1 MKKFSPVII
10 LLFAVALI
18 LTACSPKTEVPVV
31 EEVIPQQNFLITE
44 GRLMPVN
51 YLDISFPVPGQ
62 VIEILVK
69 EGDKVE
75 TGQVIAKLDI
85 PYEARVA
92 FSQNQL
98 EVQNAQIALDELKK
112 NAELNLAQSKLDVF
126 NAQTQADE
134 AQEDFDA
141 DDSEENQ
148 LRLDVALKTLELASD
163 KLATLEEGKGIDQD
177 RLKAAETRLTT
188 AMTALLTAQNV
199 IDNHELKSN
208 VSGTVV
214 RLNVKLGDRINAG
227 VPVMTI
233 ADLDTWVIKT
243 DNLTEINVVAVK
255 VSQKV
260 EVVLDAMP
268 DKTFNGEVT
277 QIAMV
282 SEEKRGDTTYTAT
295 IKLDQVDPLMLWG
308 MTAAVT
314 FLP

>member
-1 MKKFSPVII
+1 MKKLSSI
-10 LLFAVALI
+10 LLLFSVVALI
-18 LTACSPKTEVPVV
+18 LSACSPQAEEPVV
-31 EEVIPQQNFLITE
+31 ADLTPLQNNLITE
-44 GRLMPVN
+44 GQLMPAN
-51 YLDISFPVPGQ
+51 YLDISFGVPGQ

-69 EGDKVE
+69 EGDTVE
-75 TGQVIAKLDI
+75 TGQIITKLDI

-92 FSQNQL
+92 FAQSQL
-98 EVQNAQIALDELKK
+98 EVQNAQIALDDLKK

-126 NAQTQADE
+126 NAQTQVDE

-141 DDSEENQ
+141 DESEENQ
-148 LRLDVALKTLELASD
+148 LKLDVALKTLELAKE
-163 KLATLEEGKGIDQD
+163 KLATLEEGEGIDPD
-177 RLKAAETRLTT
+177 RLQAADTRLTS

-214 RLNVKLGDRINAG
+214 KIHVKLGDRINAG
-227 VPVMTI
+227 LPVMTI
-233 ADLDTWVIKT
+233 ADLDNWVIKT
-243 DNLTEINVVAVK
+243 DNLTETNVINVKAG
-255 VSQKV
+255 QKV
-260 EVVLDAMP
+260 QVVLDAMP
-268 DKTFNGEVT
+268 EKTFNGEVT